1 MKEASYGACDT
12 LALKW
17 LKVKATFI
25 HFIGYNFSQPLLIC
39 YLQSQHLPLYL
50 FISRSGVPRALPVG
64 INEETR
70 VLFCDKQLLAYIC
83 GRDRAVAGR
92 VKLFTTFSDIS
103 YDTVKG
109 NIPMKSAMEHILA
122 CILFHL
128 AS

>member
-25 HFIGYNFSQPLLIC
+25 HFIGYNFSQSLLIC

-92 VKLFTTFSDIS
+92 VKLFATFSDIS

-109 NIPMKSAMEHILA
+109 NIPSECYL
-122 CILFHL
+122 
-128 AS
+128 SD